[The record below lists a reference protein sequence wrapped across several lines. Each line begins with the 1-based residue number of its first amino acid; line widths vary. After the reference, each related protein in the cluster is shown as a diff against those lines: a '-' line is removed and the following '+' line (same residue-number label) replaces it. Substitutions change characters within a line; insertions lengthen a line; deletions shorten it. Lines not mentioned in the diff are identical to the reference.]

1 MTLQGSVGGQS
12 KWCIFVVCVVLLP
25 VGPLQYEHEISAW
38 SHTTVG
44 GEESQARFL
53 HDRMLASFSNEKI

>member
-1 MTLQGSVGGQS
+1 MTLQGGVGGRS
-12 KWCIFVVCVVLLP
+12 KWCIFVVCVFLLP
-25 VGPLQYEHEISAW
+25 VRPLQYEHEISAW

-53 HDRMLASFSNEKI
+53 RDQMLASFSNA

>member
-1 MTLQGSVGGQS
+1 MGEVSGA
-12 KWCIFVVCVVLLP
+12 FLLP
-25 VGPLQYEHEISAW
+25 VRTLQYEHEISAW

-53 HDRMLASFSNEKI
+53 RDQMLASFSKA